1 MMKMDDR
8 VYTNDLSY
16 PKEEKKCL
24 IYRIFG
30 QVPARLVLYL
40 LSWSGFL
47 VSFMMRND
55 INLAIVAMV
64 KEPTLADTNST
75 QESNQQCYTVEDNV
89 KTAPVDYGGTLDWNS
104 HVQSYVLASFYWAYI
119 VSQIVGGLATQ
130 KLGTKRVFGYAQL
143 ATALSSLSIPMAADT
158 HYGVVIALRFVQG
171 FASGL
176 TWPAMYA
183 LVGHWIPVPER
194 SRFMSSFQGFS
205 IGIGITYPLC
215 GFLIAH
221 LGWRSVFYTTG
232 SIGVLWCLI
241 WYLLAFDSPETHP
254 RISLREQRYIRENT
268 DNTYENSRQQKVPWK
283 SILLSLPAW
292 SIGVTTFG
300 RIWVHYTFIISGP
313 TYMKRILGF
322 SIEKNGVLSG
332 APFICSYVASV
343 FFCYIADKLI
353 TQKYMSLTN
362 VRKLMTAL
370 SQVVPGLLVPLISY
384 LGCEFELVLVVW
396 FTAVT
401 LITASYAG
409 AMANVVDI
417 APNFA
422 GPVLAF
428 AQTIHMSASFLSPLA
443 NFHMLTGQE
452 HLMSAWRMVFY
463 TACFVACATYVFFQI
478 WGTGETQPWN
488 YNTDQPMDN
497 KEVEELMSKPTAN
510 ESTHNGNPPER
521 VIVRETAE
529 INVVTNEEI
538 A

>member
-1 MMKMDDR
+1 MEER
-8 VYTNDLSY
+8 VYSSDLSY
-16 PKEEKKCL
+16 PKEAKKCL

-55 INLAIVAMV
+55 INLTIVAMV
-64 KEPTLADTNST
+64 AERPHDNSSV
-75 QESNQQCYTVEDNV
+75 EYCFIVEDNNN
-89 KTAPVDYGGTLDWNS
+89 TAPEDYGGTLEWS
-104 HVQSYVLASFYWAYI
+104 TRIQSFVLASFYWAYI
-119 VSQIVGGLATQ
+119 VSQVVGGLATQ

-143 ATALSSLSIPMAADT
+143 ATALSSLSIPMAAET
-158 HYGVVIALRFVQG
+158 HYGLVIALRCIQG

-232 SIGVLWCLI
+232 SIGVIWCLI

-254 RISLREQRYIRENT
+254 RISLREQKYIRENT
-268 DNTYENSRQQKVPWK
+268 VNTYENSRQQKVPWK
-283 SILLSLPAW
+283 AILTSKAAW
-292 SIGVTTFG
+292 SIGITTFG

-322 SIEKNGVLSG
+322 SIEKNGLLSG

-343 FFCYIADKLI
+343 FFCYIADKLV
-353 TQKYMSLTN
+353 TRNYMSLTN
-362 VRKLMTAL
+362 CRKLMTAL
-370 SQVVPGLLVPLISY
+370 SQVVPGALVPLVSY
-384 LGCEFELVLVVW
+384 LGCDIDLVLVVW
-396 FTAVT
+396 FIAVT

-443 NFHMLTGQE
+443 NFEVLGGRE
-452 HLMSAWRMVFY
+452 HLITAWRKVFY
-463 TACFVACATYVFFQI
+463 ITCAVACGTYVFYQM
-478 WGTGETQPWN
+478 WGTGEIQPWN
-488 YNTDQPMDN
+488 DPPTS
-497 KEVEELMSKPTAN
+497 ETALEEEELMTNNRKKQTVIK
-510 ESTHNGNPPER
+510 NGIHPMTN
-521 VIVRETAE
+521 
-529 INVVTNEEI
+529 NVSNGIEKDDNM

>member
-1 MMKMDDR
+1 MAEDK
-8 VYTNDLSY
+8 VYSSDLSY

-55 INLAIVAMV
+55 INLTIVAMV
-64 KEPTLADTNST
+64 EQPESKYTNA
-75 QESNQQCYTVEDNV
+75 SNEYCYVREEYNNN
-89 KTAPVDYGGTLDWNS
+89 TAPVDYGGTLEWS
-104 HVQSYVLASFYWAYI
+104 GQVQSYVLASFYWAYI
-119 VSQIVGGLATQ
+119 VSQVVGGFATQ

-143 ATALSSLSIPMAADT
+143 ATALCSLCIPWASET
-158 HYGVVIALRFVQG
+158 HYGIVIALRFVQG

-205 IGIGITYPLC
+205 IGIGVTYPLC

-232 SIGVLWCLI
+232 SIGVLWCII

-254 RISLREQRYIRENT
+254 RISLSEQQYIKENT
-268 DNTYENSRQQKVPWK
+268 VNTYANTRKQAVPWK
-283 SILLSLPAW
+283 AILTSMPAW
-292 SIGVTTFG
+292 SIGITTFG
-300 RIWVHYTFIISGP
+300 RIWVHYTFIIPGP
-313 TYMKRILGF
+313 TYMKSILGF
-322 SIEKNGVLSG
+322 SIEKNGLLSG

-343 FFCYIADKLI
+343 LFCYVADKLV
-353 TQKYMSLTN
+353 TKNYMSLTN
-362 VRKLMTAL
+362 VRKVMTAL
-370 SQVVPGLLVPLISY
+370 SQVVPGILVLLISY
-384 LGCEFELVLVVW
+384 LGCDIDLVLVVW
-396 FTAVT
+396 FFAVT

-428 AQTIHMSASFLSPLA
+428 AQTIHMSASFLSPQAAFFILDEK
-443 NFHMLTGQE
+443 E
-452 HLMSAWRMVFY
+452 HLMSSWRMVFY
-463 TACFVACATYVFFQI
+463 VTGFVAVSTYIVYQI
-478 WGTGETQPWN
+478 WGTGDIQPWN
-488 YNTDQPMDN
+488 YTNGPESVLEQ
-497 KEVEELMSKPTAN
+497 EELMTDKP
-510 ESTHNGNPPER
+510 STNGTVLTKNGTKTDS
-521 VIVRETAE
+521 VA
-529 INVVTNEEI
+529 
-538 A
+538 

>member
-1 MMKMDDR
+1 MTKTEES
-8 VYTNDLSY
+8 VYSSDLSY
-16 PKEEKKCL
+16 PKETKKCL
-24 IYRIFG
+24 LYRIFG

-64 KEPTLADTNST
+64 AEPPRIASNST
-75 QESNQQCYTVEDNV
+75 AEYCFVVEDNNN
-89 KTAPVDYGGTLDWNS
+89 TAPVDYGGTLNWS
-104 HVQSYVLASFYWAYI
+104 GPVQSYVLASFYWAYI
-119 VSQIVGGLATQ
+119 VSQIIGGLATQ
-130 KLGTKRVFGYAQL
+130 KLGTKKVFGYAQL
-143 ATALSSLSIPMAADT
+143 ATALSSLCIPIASET
-158 HYGVVIALRFVQG
+158 HWGFVIALRCIQG

-205 IGIGITYPLC
+205 IGIGVTYPLC

-232 SIGVLWCLI
+232 SIGVSWCLI
-241 WYLLAFDSPETHP
+241 WYLLAFDSPEIHP
-254 RISLREQRYIRENT
+254 RISLREQKYIRENT
-268 DNTYENSRQQKVPWK
+268 VNTYENSRTQKVPWK
-283 SILLSLPAW
+283 SILFSKPAW
-292 SIGVTTFG
+292 SIGITTFG

-322 SIEKNGVLSG
+322 SIEKNGLLSG
-332 APFICSYVASV
+332 APFITSYVASV
-343 FFCYIADKLI
+343 FFCYVADKLV
-353 TQKYMSLTN
+353 TGNYMSMTN
-362 VRKLMTAL
+362 LRKLMTAL
-370 SQVVPGLLVPLISY
+370 SQVVPGILVTLVSY
-384 LGCEFELVLVVW
+384 LGCDIDLVLVVW
-396 FTAVT
+396 FIAVT
-401 LITASYAG
+401 MITASYAG

-443 NFHMLTGQE
+443 NFQLLDKKE
-452 HLMSAWRMVFY
+452 HLMSAWRTVFY
-463 TACFVACATYVFFQI
+463 VSCFVACSTYVFFQW
-478 WGTGETQPWN
+478 WGTAEIQPWN
-488 YNTDQPMDN
+488 YANMESDKN
-497 KEVEELMSKPTAN
+497 EAEELMDKSKNIEITNGTDRKVKEGA
-510 ESTHNGNPPER
+510 NGNPSS
-521 VIVRETAE
+521 IHKDD
-529 INVVTNEEI
+529 NI

>member
-1 MMKMDDR
+1 MVDEK
-8 VYTNDLSY
+8 VYISDLSY
-16 PKEEKKCL
+16 PLEEQKKCL
-24 IYRIFG
+24 VYRIFG

-55 INLAIVAMV
+55 INIAIVAMV
-64 KEPTLADTNST
+64 KQPPRQITNST
-75 QESNQQCYTVEDNV
+75 NEYCFIIEDFNSSI
-89 KTAPVDYGGTLDWNS
+89 AQMDYGGTLQWTS
-104 HVQSYVLASFYWAYI
+104 KVQSYILASFYWAYI
-119 VSQIVGGLATQ
+119 ISQIVGGLVTQ
-130 KLGTKRVFGYAQL
+130 KMGTKKVFGYAQL
-143 ATALSSLSIPMAADT
+143 ITALCSICIPWASET
-158 HYGVVIALRFVQG
+158 HFGFVIGLRFMQG

-232 SIGVLWCLI
+232 SIGIIWCLI

-254 RISLREQRYIRENT
+254 RISLREQQYIKENT
-268 DNTYENSRQQKVPWK
+268 SISYEVSKTQVVPWK
-283 SILLSLPAW
+283 SIFKSLPAW
-292 SIGVTTFG
+292 SIGITTFG
-300 RIWVHYTFIISGP
+300 RIWVHYIFIVSGP
-313 TYMKRILGF
+313 TYMKSILGF
-322 SIEKNGVLSG
+322 NIEKNGILSG

-343 FFCYIADKLI
+343 LFCYIADKLV
-353 TQKYMSLTN
+353 TKRYMSLTN
-362 VRKLMTAL
+362 VRKLMTAS
-370 SQVVPGLLVPLISY
+370 SQVLPGILVLLISY
-384 LGCEFELVLVVW
+384 LGCDIELVLVVW

-428 AQTIHMSASFLSPLA
+428 AQTIHMTASFLSPLVA
-443 NFHMLTGQE
+443 FHMLEGQE
-452 HLMSAWRMVFY
+452 QNMSAWRNVFY
-463 TACFVACATYVFFQI
+463 VTAFIACSTYISFHI
-478 WGTGETQPWN
+478 WGTGEVQTWN
-488 YNTDQPMDN
+488 YNNLNIKLPEQ
-497 KEVEELMSKPTAN
+497 EELINDKLAKKPVLKSNTQIDQN
-510 ESTHNGNPPER
+510 TSSSNT
-521 VIVRETAE
+521 VL
-529 INVVTNEEI
+529 
-538 A
+538 

>member
-1 MMKMDDR
+1 MDHR
-8 VYTNDLSY
+8 VYTSDLSY
-16 PKEEKKCL
+16 PKEGKKCL

-55 INLAIVAMV
+55 INMAIVAMV
-64 KEPTLADTNST
+64 EEPPKVDTNLT
-75 QESNQQCYTVEDNV
+75 HEYCFVIEEVSNN
-89 KTAPVDYGGTLDWNS
+89 TAPVDYGGTLQWS
-104 HVQSYVLASFYWAYI
+104 GSIQSYVLASFYWAYI
-119 VSQIVGGLATQ
+119 VSQVVGGLATQ

-143 ATALSSLSIPMAADT
+143 ATASCSLCIPWAAET
-158 HYGVVIALRFVQG
+158 HYGLVIALRFVQG

-221 LGWRSVFYTTG
+221 LGWQSVFYTTG
-232 SIGVLWCLI
+232 SIGVIWCVI

-254 RISLREQRYIRENT
+254 RISLREQQYIRENT
-268 DNTYENSRQQKVPWK
+268 VNTYENSRQQAVPWK
-283 SILLSLPAW
+283 SILMSMPAW
-292 SIGVTTFG
+292 SIGITTFG

-313 TYMKRILGF
+313 TYMKKILGF
-322 SIEKNGVLSG
+322 SIEKNGLLSG
-332 APFICSYVASV
+332 APFVCSYVASV
-343 FFCYIADKLI
+343 FFCYIADKLV
-353 TQKYMSLTN
+353 TKEYLSLTN

-370 SQVVPGLLVPLISY
+370 SQVVPGVLVLLISY
-384 LGCEFELVLVVW
+384 LGCDVELVLVVW

-443 NFHMLTGQE
+443 NFQMLDEQD
-452 HLMSAWRMVFY
+452 HLMSSWRMVFY
-463 TACFVACATYVFFQI
+463 VSCFVACITYVFFQI
-478 WGTGETQPWN
+478 WGTGEIQPWN
-488 YNTDQPMDN
+488 YAPGQVVDL
-497 KEVEELMSKPTAN
+497 KEEEELIAGEKDAAKN
-510 ESTHNGNPPER
+510 GGNPGGGGDASASS
-521 VIVRETAE
+521 VA
-529 INVVTNEEI
+529 
-538 A
+538 

>member
-1 MMKMDDR
+1 MAEDK
-8 VYTNDLSY
+8 VYTSDLSY

-64 KEPTLADTNST
+64 EQPERTVTNASNEYCYVIE
-75 QESNQQCYTVEDNV
+75 ESSNN
-89 KTAPVDYGGTLDWNS
+89 TAPVVRLRWHAAVVREGAELHPGVLLLGVHRFPGG
-104 HVQSYVLASFYWAYI
+104 
-119 VSQIVGGLATQ
+119 GGLATQ

-143 ATALSSLSIPMAADT
+143 ATALCSLCIPWASET
-158 HYGVVIALRFVQG
+158 HFGLVIGLRFIQG

-232 SIGVLWCLI
+232 SIGVAWCLI

-254 RISLREQRYIRENT
+254 RISLREQRYIKENT
-268 DNTYENSRQQKVPWK
+268 VNTYANSRTQAVPWRA
-283 SILLSLPAW
+283 ILTSMPAW
-292 SIGVTTFG
+292 SIGITTFG
-300 RIWVHYTFIISGP
+300 RIWVHYTFIIPGP
-313 TYMKRILGF
+313 TYMKSILGF
-322 SIEKNGVLSG
+322 SIEKNGLLSG

-343 FFCYIADKLI
+343 FFCYIADMLVTKN
-353 TQKYMSLTN
+353 YMSLTN

-370 SQVVPGLLVPLISY
+370 SQVLPGILVLLISY
-384 LGCEFELVLVVW
+384 LGCNVDLALVVW
-396 FTAVT
+396 FFTVT

-428 AQTIHMSASFLSPLA
+428 AQTIHMSASFLSPLVA
-443 NFHMLTGQE
+443 FHILDEKE
-452 HLMSAWRMVFY
+452 HLMSSWRTVY
-463 TACFVACATYVFFQI
+463 YVTGFVAISTYIVYQI
-478 WGTGETQPWN
+478 WGTADVQPWN
-488 YNTDQPMDN
+488 YTNGPISTPEQ
-497 KEVEELMSKPTAN
+497 EELMTEKPSAN
-510 ESTHNGNPPER
+510 GGK
-521 VIVRETAE
+521 
-529 INVVTNEEI
+529 VVTNGTKSENVV
-538 A
+538 

>member
-1 MMKMDDR
+1 MAEDN
-8 VYTNDLSY
+8 VYTSDLSY

-24 IYRIFG
+24 VYRIFG

-64 KEPTLADTNST
+64 EQPPRSFTNST
-75 QESNQQCYTVEDNV
+75 NDYCYVVEESSNN
-89 KTAPVDYGGTLDWNS
+89 TAPLDYGGTLKWS
-104 HVQSYVLASFYWAYI
+104 SKVQSYILSSFYWAYI
-119 VSQIVGGLATQ
+119 ISQVVGGLATQ
-130 KLGTKRVFGYAQL
+130 RLGTKRVFGYAQL
-143 ATALSSLSIPMAADT
+143 ATALCSLCIPWASET
-158 HYGVVIALRFVQG
+158 HVGLVIGLRFVQG

-232 SIGVLWCLI
+232 SIGTAWCLI

-254 RISLREQRYIRENT
+254 RISLREQQYIKENT
-268 DNTYENSRQQKVPWK
+268 VNTYANARTQVVPWK
-283 SILLSLPAW
+283 AIFTSMPAW
-292 SIGVTTFG
+292 AIGITTFG

-313 TYMKRILGF
+313 TYMKSILGF
-322 SIEKNGVLSG
+322 SIEKNGLLSG
-332 APFICSYVASV
+332 APFICSYAASV
-343 FFCYIADKLI
+343 LFCYIADKLV
-353 TQKYMSLTN
+353 TKQFMSLTN

-370 SQVVPGLLVPLISY
+370 SQVVPGLLVFAISY
-384 LGCEFELVLVVW
+384 LGCDIEYVLVIW
-396 FTAVT
+396 FFAVT
-401 LITASYAG
+401 LITAAYAG

-428 AQTIHMSASFLSPLA
+428 AQTIHMCASFLSPLVA
-443 NFHMLTGQE
+443 FHMLEGQE
-452 HLMSAWRMVFY
+452 QNMSAWRGVFY
-463 TACFVACATYVFFQI
+463 VTGVIAIVTYAVYQI
-478 WGTGETQPWN
+478 WGTGDIQSWNDSKETVLTP
-488 YNTDQPMDN
+488 
-497 KEVEELMSKPTAN
+497 EREELMTSGNSHKIKPAIVK
-510 ESTHNGNPPER
+510 NGSGP
-521 VIVRETAE
+521 
-529 INVVTNEEI
+529 EEI

>member
-8 VYTNDLSY
+8 VYNNDLSY

-24 IYRIFG
+24 VYRIFG

-64 KEPTLADTNST
+64 EEPTHADTNVSH
-75 QESNQQCYTVEDNV
+75 EYCFVKEDNNN
-89 KTAPVDYGGTLDWNS
+89 TAPIDYGGTLDWSS
-104 HVQSYVLASFYWAYI
+104 HIQSYVLASFYWAYI

-143 ATALSSLSIPMAADT
+143 ATALCSLSIPLASDT
-158 HYGVVIALRFVQG
+158 HYGLVITLRFIQG

-268 DNTYENSRQQKVPWK
+268 DNTYENSRTQKVPWK
-283 SILLSLPAW
+283 SILLSPAAW
-292 SIGVTTFG
+292 SIGITTFG

-322 SIEKNGVLSG
+322 SIEKNGLLSG

-343 FFCYIADKLI
+343 FFCYVADKLI

-370 SQVVPGLLVPLISY
+370 SQVFPGILVPLISY
-384 LGCEFELVLVVW
+384 LGCEVELVLVVW

-443 NFHMLTGQE
+443 NFHVLTGQE
-452 HLMSAWRMVFY
+452 HLMSAWRTVFY
-463 TACFVACATYVFFQI
+463 VACFVACATYIFYQI
-478 WGTGETQPWN
+478 WGTGETQAWN
-488 YNTDQPMDN
+488 FNTDQPIDT
-497 KEVEELMSKPTAN
+497 KEVEELMIR
-510 ESTHNGNPPER
+510 STHKEEIINGSNYSNN
-521 VIVRETAE
+521 IIRETTD
-529 INVVTNEEI
+529 INGIQKDDVKI
-538 A
+538 

>member
-1 MMKMDDR
+1 MAEEK
-8 VYTNDLSY
+8 VYISDLSY
-16 PKEEKKCL
+16 PIEKKKCL

-55 INLAIVAMV
+55 INIAIVAMV
-64 KEPTLADTNST
+64 NEPVRTNTTSSNEYCYSVE
-75 QESNQQCYTVEDNV
+75 ESSDNI
-89 KTAPVDYGGTLDWNS
+89 APVEYGGTLQWPS
-104 HVQSYVLASFYWAYI
+104 KVQSYILASFYWAYI
-119 VSQIVGGLATQ
+119 ISQIVGGLATQ

-143 ATALSSLSIPMAADT
+143 ATAFCSICIPWASET
-158 HYGVVIALRFVQG
+158 HFGLVISLRFIQG

-232 SIGVLWCLI
+232 SIGIIWCLI
-241 WYLLAFDSPETHP
+241 WYLLAFDSPEIHP
-254 RISLREQRYIRENT
+254 RISLREQQYIKENT
-268 DNTYENSRQQKVPWK
+268 NNTYENSRTQVVPWK
-283 SILLSLPAW
+283 KILTSPAAW
-292 SIGVTTFG
+292 SIGITNFG
-300 RIWVHYTFIISGP
+300 RIWVHYIFIVSGP
-313 TYMKRILGF
+313 TYMKSILGF
-322 SIEKNGVLSG
+322 SIEKNGLLSG

-353 TQKYMSLTN
+353 TKNYMSLTN

-370 SQVVPGLLVPLISY
+370 SQIVPGILVVVISY
-384 LGCEFELVLVVW
+384 IGCDINLILVVW
-396 FTAVT
+396 FLAVT
-401 LITASYAG
+401 LVTASYAG

-428 AQTIHMSASFLSPLA
+428 AQTIHMSASFISPLVT
-443 NFHMLTGQE
+443 FHMLEGQE
-452 HLMSAWRMVFY
+452 QNMSAWRNVFY
-463 TACFVACATYVFFQI
+463 VSCFVTVVTYISFQI
-478 WGTGETQPWN
+478 CGTGDVQSWN
-488 YNTDQPMDN
+488 YDGLPITTPEQ
-497 KEVEELMSKPTAN
+497 EELMNGKSPEKKPTIVKDDPN
-510 ESTHNGNPPER
+510 E
-521 VIVRETAE
+521 IQA
-529 INVVTNEEI
+529 
-538 A
+538 

>member
-1 MMKMDDR
+1 MRDEKI
-8 VYTNDLSY
+8 YSSDLSY

-47 VSFMMRND
+47 VSFMLRND
-55 INLAIVAMV
+55 INLTIVAMV
-64 KEPTLADTNST
+64 KQTPINNMKNNVT
-75 QESNQQCYTVEDNV
+75 QEYCYVLNDNNISS
-89 KTAPVDYGGTLDWNS
+89 PMDYGGTLEWS
-104 HVQSYVLASFYWAYI
+104 GKVQSYVLASFYWAYI
-119 VSQIVGGLATQ
+119 VSQVVGGFATQ

-143 ATALSSLSIPMAADT
+143 ATALCSLCIPWASET
-158 HYGVVIALRFVQG
+158 HVVLVIILRWIQG

-232 SIGVLWCLI
+232 SIGVLWCII

-254 RISLREQRYIRENT
+254 RISLREQQYIKENT
-268 DNTYENSRQQKVPWK
+268 VNTYASSRTQSVPWK
-283 SILLSLPAW
+283 KILTSMPAW
-292 SIGVTTFG
+292 SIGITTFG
-300 RIWVHYTFIISGP
+300 RIWVHYVFIISGP
-313 TYMKRILGF
+313 TYMKSILGF
-322 SIEKNGVLSG
+322 SIEKNGLLSG
-332 APFICSYVASV
+332 APFICSYLASV
-343 FFCYIADKLI
+343 LFCYVADKLTTKNI
-353 TQKYMSLTN
+353 MSLTN
-362 VRKLMTAL
+362 IRKIMTAL
-370 SQVVPGLLVPLISY
+370 SQVVPGLLVLVIGY
-384 LGCEFELVLVVW
+384 LGCDINMVLVVY
-396 FTAVT
+396 FITVT
-401 LITASYAG
+401 LITAAYAG

-428 AQTIHMSASFLSPLA
+428 AQTIHMTASFLSPLA
-443 NFHMLTGQE
+443 SFHMLDHKE
-452 HLMSAWRMVFY
+452 HLISAWRTVFY
-463 TACFVACATYVFFQI
+463 VTAVVSCSTYIVYQI
-478 WGTGETQPWN
+478 WGTAEIQPWN
-488 YNTDQPMDN
+488 YTNAPQYEAEQD
-497 KEVEELMSKPTAN
+497 ELMTEKDGTN
-510 ESTHNGNPPER
+510 KV
-521 VIVRETAE
+521 VIK
-529 INVVTNEEI
+529 NTNETTENNV

>member
-1 MMKMDDR
+1 MTEDK
-8 VYTNDLSY
+8 VYSSDLSY

-24 IYRIFG
+24 MYRIFG

-64 KEPTLADTNST
+64 EQPARTYSNST
-75 QESNQQCYTVEDNV
+75 NEYCFVIEEISNN
-89 KTAPVDYGGTLDWNS
+89 TAPVDYGGTLQWS
-104 HVQSYVLASFYWAYI
+104 GRIQSYILSSFYWAYI

-130 KLGTKRVFGYAQL
+130 RLGTKRVFGYAQL
-143 ATALSSLSIPMAADT
+143 VTAMCSLCIPAASDV
-158 HYGVVIALRFVQG
+158 HWGLVIALRFAQG

-205 IGIGITYPLC
+205 IGIGITYPLA

-232 SIGVLWCLI
+232 SVGILWCLI

-254 RISLREQRYIRENT
+254 RISLREQQYIKENT
-268 DNTYENSRQQKVPWK
+268 ENTYANVRTAEVPWR
-283 SILLSLPAW
+283 SIFTSMPAW
-292 SIGVTTFG
+292 SIGITTFG

-313 TYMKRILGF
+313 TYMKSILGF
-322 SIEKNGVLSG
+322 SIEKNGLLSG
-332 APFICSYVASV
+332 MPFLCSYIASV
-343 FFCYIADKLI
+343 FFCYIADKLV
-353 TQKYMSLTN
+353 TMHLMTLTN

-370 SQVVPGLLVPLISY
+370 AQVVPGILVLLISY
-384 LGCEFELVLVVW
+384 LGCDIELVLVVW
-396 FTAVT
+396 FFAVT
-401 LITASYAG
+401 LITAAYAG

-428 AQTIHMSASFLSPLA
+428 AQTIHMSASFISPLVA
-443 NFHMLTGQE
+443 FHILDEKE
-452 HLMSAWRMVFY
+452 HLMSSWRYVFY
-463 TACFVACATYVFFQI
+463 FTSFVAISTYVVYQI
-478 WGTGETQPWN
+478 WGTAETQQWN
-488 YNTDQPMDN
+488 YSNGLPSTPEQ
-497 KEVEELMSKPTAN
+497 EELMNDGSPRNGPSIVKN
-510 ESTHNGNPPER
+510 GCVSTNIE
-521 VIVRETAE
+521 VIA
-529 INVVTNEEI
+529 
-538 A
+538 

>member
-1 MMKMDDR
+1 MEER
-8 VYTNDLSY
+8 VYKSDLSY
-16 PKEEKKCL
+16 PIEEKKCL

-64 KEPTLADTNST
+64 ADPNIQNHNST
-75 QESNQQCYTVEDNV
+75 GEYCFVLPESSNV
-89 KTAPVDYGGTLDWNS
+89 TATIDRSGTLNWS
-104 HVQSYVLASFYWAYI
+104 GRVQSYVLASFYWAYI
-119 VSQIVGGLATQ
+119 VSQVVGGVATQ
-130 KLGTKRVFGYAQL
+130 MLGTKRVFGYAQL
-143 ATALSSLSIPMAADT
+143 ATALCSLCIPVASET
-158 HYGVVIALRFVQG
+158 HFGFVIALRCIQG

-205 IGIGITYPLC
+205 IGIGITYPLA

-232 SIGVLWCLI
+232 SIGVAWCVI

-254 RISLREQRYIRENT
+254 RISLREQQYIKENT
-268 DNTYENSRQQKVPWK
+268 VNTYAASRKQTVPWK
-283 SILLSLPAW
+283 AILTSMPAW
-292 SIGVTTFG
+292 SIGITTFG
-300 RIWVHYTFIISGP
+300 RIWVHYVFIIPGP
-313 TYMKRILGF
+313 TYMKSILGF
-322 SIEKNGVLSG
+322 SIEKNGLLSG

-343 FFCYIADKLI
+343 LFCYIADKLA
-353 TQKYMSLTN
+353 TKNLMSLTN
-362 VRKLMTAL
+362 IRKLMTML
-370 SQVVPGLLVPLISY
+370 SQVVPGLLVLLISY
-384 LGCEFELVLVVW
+384 LGCDITLVLIVW
-396 FTAVT
+396 FIAVT

-417 APNFA
+417 APNLA

-428 AQTIHMSASFLSPLA
+428 AQTIHMTASFLSPLVA
-443 NFHMLTGQE
+443 FHILDEKEHMIESWRTVFYLTGFI
-452 HLMSAWRMVFY
+452 AI
-463 TACFVACATYVFFQI
+463 TTYVVYQI
-478 WGTGETQPWN
+478 WGTADVQPWN
-488 YNTDQPMDN
+488 DTSGPVATAEQ
-497 KEVEELMSKPTAN
+497 EELMN
-510 ESTHNGNPPER
+510 EKRNG
-521 VIVRETAE
+521 AK
-529 INVVTNEEI
+529 TNETV

>member
-1 MMKMDDR
+1 MTTKM
-8 VYTNDLSY
+8 
-16 PKEEKKCL
+16 EENGHNTELNYSKDAKKCL
-24 IYRIFG
+24 MYRIFG

-64 KEPTLADTNST
+64 SEPKSATNSSA
-75 QESNQQCYTVEDNV
+75 EFCFVVEDNNY
-89 KTAPVDYGGTLDWNS
+89 TAPIVNDYGGTLDWS
-104 HVQSYVLASFYWAYI
+104 SPVQSYVLTSFYWAYI
-119 VSQIVGGLATQ
+119 VSQVVGGLATQ

-143 ATALSSLSIPMAADT
+143 ITALSSLSIPSAAET
-158 HYGVVIALRFVQG
+158 HYGLVIGLRFIQG

-241 WYLLAFDSPETHP
+241 WYLLAFDSPELHP

-268 DNTYENSRQQKVPWK
+268 VNTYENSRKQQVPWR
-283 SILLSLPAW
+283 SILTSKAAW
-292 SIGVTTFG
+292 SIGITTFG
-300 RIWVHYTFIISGP
+300 RIWVHYTFVISGP

-322 SIEKNGVLSG
+322 SIEKNGLLSG

-343 FFCYIADKLI
+343 FFCYIADKLV
-353 TQKYMSLTN
+353 TGNYMSLTN

-370 SQVVPGLLVPLISY
+370 SQVVPGALIPLISY
-384 LGCEFELVLVVW
+384 LGCEIELVLVVW
-396 FTAVT
+396 FIAVT
-401 LITASYAG
+401 MITASYAG
-409 AMANVVDI
+409 AMANIVDI

-428 AQTIHMSASFLSPLA
+428 AQTVHMTASFLGPLV
-443 NFHMLTGQE
+443 NVHMLDQQE
-452 HLMSAWRMVFY
+452 HLMSAWRIVFY
-463 TACFVACATYVFFQI
+463 VACIIACVTYLSYQF
-478 WGTGETQPWN
+478 WGTGEIQSWN
-488 YNTDQPMDN
+488 YANDDEDIRENENLMLKSFVDQN
-497 KEVEELMSKPTAN
+497 VSTISK
-510 ESTHNGNPPER
+510 NGN
-521 VIVRETAE
+521 VA
-529 INVVTNEEI
+529 
-538 A
+538 